1 MKKTILITIAVILL
15 LVSTVLTAF
24 AAGEAQ
30 TETTAGETTVRMNEY
45 GKVIEIP
52 APVVFAIS
60 GGITLIAAI
69 VIFRKRRR

>member
-1 MKKTILITIAVILL
+1 MKKTIISIITITLL
-15 LVSTVLTAF
+15 LSLTLLTAF
-24 AAGEAQ
+24 ATG
-30 TETTAGETTVRMNEY
+30 ETTAGETTVRMNEF

-52 APVVFAIS
+52 TPVVFAIS